1 MLESLC
7 LFASPFLPDAL
18 EAFVR
23 LDAILFP
30 WWHRLR
36 LCGLGRRCDHLA
48 HACKPGVRRGVG
60 HTVSVC
66 LFRLGH
72 TEFFALY
79 AEPVHSGCDA
89 KNLEQRPN
97 SYAPGMCCASSASSC
112 SGSRCDPPR
121 IQWVGATAKL
131 TEPALSEVER
141 GEAFDVP
148 ARGTLWRSPDGGRQ
162 IKVHAPLGAVMRARM
177 LRQCHR
183 RVLSKLFIPSLTVRC
198 ISLKLPSKIHIC
210 Y

>member
-1 MLESLC
+1 MSSVAVNVSWRCLLVAANVSSRPA
-7 LFASPFLPDAL
+7 LFASPRADDVELL
-18 EAFVR
+18 Q
-23 LDAILFP
+23 
-30 WWHRLR
+30 
-36 LCGLGRRCDHLA
+36 LGRRCDHLA

-121 IQWVGATAKL
+121 IQRVGGLPKL
-131 TEPALSEVER
+131 TESTLSEIEWSEER
-141 GEAFDVP
+141 G
-148 ARGTLWRSPDGGRQ
+148 THDG
-162 IKVHAPLGAVMRARM
+162 
-177 LRQCHR
+177 
-183 RVLSKLFIPSLTVRC
+183 VLKPPSYLVPSLTVPRYM
-198 ISLKLPSKIHIC
+198 SF
-210 Y
+210 